1 MDRARRVATEHLG
14 AFTESKIHS
23 RYGADL
29 DEYIHRVATHTPD
42 DGLAI
47 ECPMCR
53 VRAVTVVMKQTR
65 SADEGM
71 SAIATCAECHYKYTL
86 N

>member
-1 MDRARRVATEHLG
+1 MAADHLG
-14 AFTESKIHS
+14 ASIEAGLHA

-29 DEYIHRVATHTPD
+29 DEYIHRVVTYVPD
-42 DGLAI
+42 SGLAI
-47 ECPMCR
+47 ACPSCH
-53 VRAVTVVMKQTR
+53 VKAVTVVMKQTR

-71 SAIATCAECHYKYTL
+71 SAIATCAACHYKYTL